1 METHNPHNSVIKSS
15 LAWMMLG
22 LGIATITSFIT
33 ITSQT
38 ILDFF
43 ASSQFI
49 FFGFLIAKLVLVWYL
64 SSRIDTLSTD
74 IARLLFIIYA
84 ATTGVFF
91 GIILLAYANAPVF
104 AIFLST
110 LVVFGVLATF
120 GYKTHHDLSSWG
132 KYLFAGLIGV
142 IVATLINMFIGSTIT
157 DLIINIIGVIVFTGF
172 TAHDMQQIKY
182 FDAHI
187 TDGEQRKR
195 YGILGALSLFLDFI
209 NLFLSLLRIFG
220 GRR

>member
-1 METHNPHNSVIKSS
+1 METHNPHNSIIKSS

-33 ITSQT
+33 ITSQA

-49 FFGFLIAKLVLVWYL
+49 FFGFLVAKLVLVWYL
-64 SSRIDTLSTD
+64 SSRIDTLSTG

-84 ATTGVFF
+84 ATTGIFF

-110 LVVFGVLATF
+110 LVVFGILACF

-132 KYLFAGLIGV
+132 KYLLAGLIGI
-142 IVATLINMFIGSTIT
+142 IVATLINIFIGSTLA

-172 TAHDMQQIKY
+172 TAYDMQQIKY
-182 FDAHI
+182 FDAQI
-187 TDGEQRKR
+187 IDKEQRKR

-209 NLFLSLLRIFG
+209 NLFLNLLRIFG